1 MFAVRLDLVI
11 HRSGQFDF
19 RIKICGDTHRLAPPP
34 PTGANEDRLVLP
46 RGMWVSVEHG
56 GIAAQPMFRLPSL
69 PPELFHLFPQHV
81 RP

>member
-1 MFAVRLDLVI
+1 MVARTDL
-11 HRSGQFDF
+11 
-19 RIKICGDTHRLAPPP
+19 PPP
-34 PTGANEDRLVLP
+34 LPPGGLTGANEDWLVLP

-69 PPELFHLFPQHV
+69 PPELFHLFPEHV